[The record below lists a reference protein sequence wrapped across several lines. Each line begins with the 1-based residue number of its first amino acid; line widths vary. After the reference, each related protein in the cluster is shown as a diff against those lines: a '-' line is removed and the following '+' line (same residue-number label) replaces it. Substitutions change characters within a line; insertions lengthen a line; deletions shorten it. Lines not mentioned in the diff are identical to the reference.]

1 VSHALAKQHVSTRG
15 EAMIRNVTAL
25 TLSRCTFSVTDGSE
39 VAPVL
44 NPSAAP

>member
-1 VSHALAKQHVSTRG
+1 VSHALAEQHVSTRG

-25 TLSRCTFSVTDGSE
+25 TSRCTFSVTDGSE

-44 NPSAAP
+44 DPSAAP